1 MRIVYTE
8 YFQKSKV
15 FLYPLLGLKKGLE
28 YVPIN
33 TFICWDMLYE
43 SSDYKFI
50 CVYNNKKTI
59 DFKNFELKY
68 LKNHSFLEFYYNL
81 GDKQIYIFDMKSYK
95 HDYMMFVSGK
105 YSKMSIG
112 AKNKILQ
119 YFGDTNKVSEYVES
133 FLNPSKYHEVYAESL
148 NVDITLI
155 IKVYE
160 ICSKPNIIKETLFKK
175 IPEDLQLLK
184 NKSIFLKQNH

>member
-50 CVYNNKKTI
+50 CVYNNEKTI

-133 FLNPSKYHEVYAESL
+133 FLNPSEYHEVYAESL
-148 NVDITLI
+148 NVDIMLI

-160 ICSKPNIIKETLFKK
+160 ICSKPNLIKETFFKK